1 MDLGLKGARVLAAA
15 ATEGMTGAIARCFS
29 MENAVVCISGGSLK
43 TLQDMAARI
52 NAETGNAVFT
62 MPCDFNDSARVE
74 RMVRNVAETLG
85 GLDVLVASVNSPP
98 EPFDAFD
105 LAVNVTLIRATLP
118 YLRRSKRA
126 AILAVSSDT
135 VPANMS
141 AIKTLSQQL
150 ASGGIRVNGIL
161 AGNSSPESVA
171 SVAVF
176 LCAPA
181 AGSIKGVALP
191 LDGGIIQAAL

>member
-15 ATEGMTGAIARCFS
+15 ATDELTPAIVRCFS
-29 MENAVVCISGGSLK
+29 MENVVVCISGGNLEA
-43 TLQDMAARI
+43 LQAAAARI

-62 MPCDFNDSARVE
+62 MPCDFADSARVE
-74 RMVRNVAETLG
+74 RMVRSVAETLG
-85 GLDVLVASVNSPP
+85 GLDVLVAPVDSPP
-98 EPFDAFD
+98 DTFGDFD
-105 LAVNVTLIRATLP
+105 LAAHVSLIRAALP

-126 AILAVSSDT
+126 AILAVASDS
-135 VPANMS
+135 AS
-141 AIKTLSQQL
+141 AIISAVKSLSQEL
-150 ASGGIRVNGIL
+150 APDGIRVNGIL
-161 AGNSSPESVA
+161 TGAASPESVA

-181 AGSIKGVALP
+181 AGGVNGVALP

>member
-1 MDLGLKGARVLAAA
+1 MDLGLKGARVLAATA
-15 ATEGMTGAIARCFS
+15 SEDMTGAIARCFS
-29 MENAVVCISGGSLK
+29 MENAVACISGGNLEM
-43 TLQDMAARI
+43 LQDMAARI

-62 MPCDFNDSARVE
+62 MPCDFSDSARVE

-105 LAVNVTLIRATLP
+105 LAVNVTLNRTALP

-126 AILAVSSDT
+126 AILAVSSDIA
-135 VPANMS
+135 PAMMR
-141 AIKTLSQQL
+141 AIKTLSKQL
-150 ASGGIRVNGIL
+150 APDSIRVNGIVTGD
-161 AGNSSPESVA
+161 ASPEAVA
-171 SVAVF
+171 TVAVF

-181 AGSIKGVALP
+181 AGSVKGVALP